1 MDTKSI
7 DPLPQ
12 DGNPGGGKR
21 KFAGHAA
28 AAVAGVGMGVAAT
41 AVAQELENEDGSA
54 AESQTVSEPVEM
66 VADIETSESVEE
78 ALSDV
83 QPEPV
88 ETVPEPSPE
97 VEEPVAGPQEPVS
110 AGTLDSEVNGERP
123 DPVVDE
129 TVDPDAIADA
139 IISEIQVDPNDLDMA
154 DVYNFDSIGTVYT
167 VDGES
172 YTAAAFHDASG
183 SSYVMVDVDGDD
195 TFDLIADSQGYP
207 LSDAPGNIT
216 VDDVEM
222 GISPETTYLAQ
233 NGNEREDGFGGA
245 DFMDD
250 IINNA

>member
-1 MDTKSI
+1 MDTKPI
-7 DPLPQ
+7 DPLSQ
-12 DGNPGGGKR
+12 DGKSGGGKR
-21 KFAGHAA
+21 MFAGHAA

-54 AESQTVSEPVEM
+54 VEAQAVSEP
-66 VADIETSESVEE
+66 VEE

-110 AGTLDSEVNGERP
+110 AGTLDSEVDGERP

-129 TVDPDAIADA
+129 TVDPDAIAEA

-195 TFDLIADSQGYP
+195 TFDLIADSQGYL